1 MLKDPHNQLGKK
13 KGQKGNQKKKQKSK
27 AGAQRKNTKKSN
39 LPHGGNDLSAKLYAT
54 MEKHKEVRT
63 NQSSAAISGSY
74 SVCMPLKTTYKD
86 TYFCLF

>member
-63 NQSSAAISGSY
+63 NQSSAALIR
-74 SVCMPLKTTYKD
+74 
-86 TYFCLF
+86 FIQCLHAIENNI